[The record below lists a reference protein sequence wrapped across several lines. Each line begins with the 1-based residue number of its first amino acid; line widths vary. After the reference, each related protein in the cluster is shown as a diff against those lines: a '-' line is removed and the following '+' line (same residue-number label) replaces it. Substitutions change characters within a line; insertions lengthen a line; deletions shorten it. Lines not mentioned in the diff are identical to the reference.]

1 MKGGVLVMTKQ
12 DLVNAMSDMAGMTK
26 VDAAKALDALEA
38 SIVKAL
44 KKGDKVT
51 WTGFGTF
58 EVRSRAARMG
68 RNPQTGA
75 PLHIAASKT
84 PAFKAGKTLKDSVR

>member
-1 MKGGVLVMTKQ
+1 MVKM
-12 DLVNAMSDMAGMTK
+12 DLIAKVADMAGMTK
-26 VDAAKALDALEA
+26 VDAAKAIDAVVEA
-38 SIVKAL
+38 IQSSLA
-44 KKGDKVT
+44 KGEKVT

-58 EVRSRAARMG
+58 EVRNRAARMG

-84 PAFKAGKTLKDSVR
+84 PAFKSGKSLKDAVRS

>member
-1 MKGGVLVMTKQ
+1 MTKI
-12 DLVNAMSDMAGMTK
+12 DLIAKVADMAGMTK
-26 VDAAKALDALEA
+26 VDATKAVDAIADAVQSSLARGE
-38 SIVKAL
+38 
-44 KKGDKVT
+44 KVT

-75 PLHIAASKT
+75 PLHIPASKT
-84 PAFKAGKTLKDSVR
+84 PAFKAGKGLKDAVR

>member
-1 MKGGVLVMTKQ
+1 MVKM
-12 DLVNAMSDMAGMTK
+12 DLIAKVADMAGMTK
-26 VDAAKALDALEA
+26 VDASKAIDAVVQAIQDSLAKGE
-38 SIVKAL
+38 
-44 KKGDKVT
+44 KVT

-58 EVRSRAARMG
+58 EVRNRAARMG

-84 PAFKAGKTLKDSVR
+84 PAFKSGKSLKDAVRK

>member
-1 MKGGVLVMTKQ
+1 MVKM
-12 DLVNAMSDMAGMTK
+12 DLINKIADKAGMTK
-26 VDAAKALDALEA
+26 VDASKALEA
-38 SIVKAL
+38 LSDIIMAAL
-44 KKGDKVT
+44 KRGEKVT

-75 PLHIAASKT
+75 PLHIKASKT
-84 PAFKAGKTLKDSVR
+84 PAFKAGKGLKDAVR

>member
-1 MKGGVLVMTKQ
+1 MTKA
-12 DLVNAMSDMAGMTK
+12 DLIAKVADVAGTTK
-26 VDAAKALDALEA
+26 VDAAKAVDAVA
-38 SIVKAL
+38 DVITKAL
-44 KKGDKVT
+44 KKGEKVT

-75 PLHIAASKT
+75 PLHISASKT
-84 PAFKAGKTLKDSVR
+84 PAFKAGKSLKDNVR

>member
-1 MKGGVLVMTKQ
+1 
-12 DLVNAMSDMAGMTK
+12 MAGMTK
-26 VDAAKALDALEA
+26 VDATKAVDAVADAVEKSLAKGE
-38 SIVKAL
+38 
-44 KKGDKVT
+44 KVT

-84 PAFKAGKTLKDSVR
+84 PAFKSGKGLKDAVR

>member
-1 MKGGVLVMTKQ
+1 M
-12 DLVNAMSDMAGMTK
+12 DLIAMVADKAGMTK
-26 VDAAKALDALEA
+26 VDAAKSIDAVVEA
-38 SIVKAL
+38 ITASL
-44 KKGDKVT
+44 KKGEKVT

-58 EVRSRAARMG
+58 EVRNRAARMG

-84 PAFKAGKTLKDSVR
+84 PAFKSGKGLKDAVRS

>member
-1 MKGGVLVMTKQ
+1 MTKQ
-12 DLVNAMSDMAGMTK
+12 DLVAKIADKAGMTK
-26 VDAAKALDALEA
+26 VDAAKAVDA
-38 SIVKAL
+38 IVEVVTAAL

-58 EVRSRAARMG
+58 EVRPTAPRMG

-75 PLHIAASKT
+75 PLHIPAGKR
-84 PAFKAGKTLKDSVR
+84 PAFKAGKGLKDAVK

>member
-1 MKGGVLVMTKQ
+1 MTKQ
-12 DLVNAMSDMAGMTK
+12 DLVNSVSDKAGMTK
-26 VDAAKALDALEA
+26 VDAAKALDTLVDVVTA
-38 SIVKAL
+38 AL
-44 KKGDKVT
+44 KKGEKVT

-75 PLHIAASKT
+75 PLHINASKT
-84 PAFKAGKTLKDSVR
+84 PAFKAGKSLKDAVK

>member
-1 MKGGVLVMTKQ
+1 MTKI
-12 DLVNAMSDMAGMTK
+12 DLIAKVADVAGMTK
-26 VDAAKALDALEA
+26 VDATKAVDAVSGAIEKSL
-38 SIVKAL
+38 S
-44 KKGDKVT
+44 KGEKIT

-75 PLHIAASKT
+75 PLHISASKT
-84 PAFKAGKTLKDSVR
+84 PAFKAGKSLKDAVK

>member
-1 MKGGVLVMTKQ
+1 MTKQ
-12 DLVNAMSDMAGMTK
+12 DLINRVADQAGMTK
-26 VDAAKALDALEA
+26 VDSSKALEA
-38 SIVKAL
+38 LADTIMGAL
-44 KKGDKVT
+44 KRGEKVT

-84 PAFKAGKTLKDSVR
+84 PAFKAGKTLKEMVR

>member
-1 MKGGVLVMTKQ
+1 MTKI
-12 DLVNAMSDMAGMTK
+12 DLIAKVADVAGMTK
-26 VDAAKALDALEA
+26 VDATKAVDAISAAVEKSL
-38 SIVKAL
+38 S
-44 KKGDKVT
+44 KGEKVT

-84 PAFKAGKTLKDSVR
+84 PAFKSGKGLKDAVR

>member
-1 MKGGVLVMTKQ
+1 M
-12 DLVNAMSDMAGMTK
+12 DLIAKVADMAGMTK
-26 VDAAKALDALEA
+26 VDASKAIDAVVQAIQDSLAKGE
-38 SIVKAL
+38 
-44 KKGDKVT
+44 KVT

-58 EVRSRAARMG
+58 EVRNRAARMG

-84 PAFKAGKTLKDSVR
+84 PAFKSGKSLKDAVRK

>member
-1 MKGGVLVMTKQ
+1 MTKT
-12 DLVNAMSDMAGMTK
+12 DLIAKVADMAGMTK
-26 VDAAKALDALEA
+26 VDANKAIDAVVEA
-38 SIVKAL
+38 VQASLAR
-44 KKGDKVT
+44 GEKVT

-58 EVRSRAARMG
+58 EVRNRAARMG

-84 PAFKAGKTLKDSVR
+84 PAFKSGKSLKDAVK